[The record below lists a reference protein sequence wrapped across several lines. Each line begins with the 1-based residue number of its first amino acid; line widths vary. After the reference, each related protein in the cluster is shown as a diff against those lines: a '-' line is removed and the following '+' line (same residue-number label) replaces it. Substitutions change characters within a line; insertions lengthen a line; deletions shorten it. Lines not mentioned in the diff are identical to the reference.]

1 MSTFQRIGVAMFST
15 ISLMIGGLIYNEVFV
30 AALLSVV
37 PTSGPFS
44 TPITWLEN
52 LVPLILVMLL
62 LVVWAWVVIGAVE
75 DEKTVRKSRIR

>member
-1 MSTFQRIGVAMFST
+1 VSTFQRIGVAMFST

-30 AALLSVV
+30 AALLPVI

-75 DEKTVRKSRIR
+75 DEKTVRRSRVR

>member
-1 MSTFQRIGVAMFST
+1 MFST

-30 AALLSVV
+30 AALLPVV

-75 DEKTVRKSRIR
+75 DEKTVRRSRVR

>member
-30 AALLSVV
+30 AALLPVV

-75 DEKTVRKSRIR
+75 DEKTVRRSRIR

>member
-30 AALLSVV
+30 AALLPVV

-62 LVVWAWVVIGAVE
+62 LVVWAGVVIGAVE
-75 DEKTVRKSRIR
+75 DEKTVRRSRIR

>member
-30 AALLSVV
+30 AALLPVV

-62 LVVWAWVVIGAVE
+62 LVVWAWVVVGAVE
-75 DEKTVRKSRIR
+75 DEKTVRRSRIR

>member
-30 AALLSVV
+30 AALLPVV

-75 DEKTVRKSRIR
+75 DEKTVRRSRVR

>member
-30 AALLSVV
+30 AALLPVV

-75 DEKTVRKSRIR
+75 DEKTVRRTRIR

>member
-30 AALLSVV
+30 AALLPVV
-37 PTSGPFS
+37 PSSGPFS

-75 DEKTVRKSRIR
+75 DEKTVRRSRVR